1 MELALKIIV
10 GYLCLG
16 IIALGIFDLT
26 TKRIRTNWR
35 DSVSEAQTSL
45 VNSGNYIGRKAG
57 HIALLIAML
66 IFWWLVLIGSFMRPK
81 KEKNE

>member
-10 GYLCLG
+10 GYFCLG

-35 DSVSEAQTSL
+35 DSVGEAQTKL
-45 VNSGNYIGRKAG
+45 ANSGNYMGRRMG

-66 IFWWLVLIGSFMRPK
+66 IFWWLVLIGSFARPK
-81 KEKNE
+81 KEKNG